1 MKSLFILLLCSLLFT
16 QSFAQKTTLT
26 GKLPGFSYGLVT
38 LSRPTKSLMYDTPNI
53 AVLKTNIDKTGA
65 FSFNLE
71 SIDNELV
78 ILKISDST
86 SNKTFLKQFF
96 YIRKGYNLTLIEG
109 NQTEIIITGNGA
121 EDNHLKGIET
131 FYNIGEAKQDSVPD
145 RIYSAINNFYSRDK
159 AVLDSI
165 SKIYLLSANCKEA
178 LQYHL
183 KYARL
188 SSFYNE
194 YGNLRI
200 NMRDEVVRNKQSWE
214 NTFKALQNEVELSDE
229 KALIAPSYHE
239 YLKTFLDRRYEDAI
253 DDFYDRPSDFY
264 REWFANDSI
273 AAESIMKKDAMNQLK
288 QKLIERNFTGK
299 VKEQMY
305 ALLLDLMVERQ
316 LFANVESIFNDFK
329 HQFPKSEFSIYF
341 EKPFAEAIARYKNQL
356 TDKMVFVDNIK
367 SWNDILNNF
376 KEKTVLL
383 DMWGTWC
390 APCRQEINQHSAALK
405 KYFENK
411 GLTFLY
417 ITNHDTDQEKWKQ
430 LIAFYNLEGSHI
442 FASRNLSQ
450 EIMQNIKGTGYPTY
464 AIIDKYGKVIP
475 SEAGYPMNR
484 NILIQQIE
492 EVLRR

>member
-1 MKSLFILLLCSLLFT
+1 MKSLFILLLCFLLFN
-16 QSFAQKTTLT
+16 QSFAQNTAIK
-26 GKLPGFSYGLVT
+26 GKLPGFSYGLVS

-71 SIDNELV
+71 PIVDELV

-86 SNKTFLKQFF
+86 GNKTFLKQYL
-96 YIRKGYNLTLIEG
+96 YIRKGYNLTLTEG
-109 NQTEIIITGNGA
+109 SPTEMIISGNGA
-121 EDNHLKGIET
+121 DDNHLKGIET
-131 FYNIGEAKQDSVPD
+131 FYNIGETKQDSVPD

-165 SKIYLLSANCKEA
+165 SKIYHLSANCRDA

-188 SSFYNE
+188 SSFYHE

-200 NMRDEVVRNKQSWE
+200 NMRDEVGRNKQSWE
-214 NTFKALQNEVELSDE
+214 NTLKKLQNEVELSDE
-229 KALIAPSYHE
+229 KALVAPSYHK
-239 YLKTFLDRRYEDAI
+239 YLETFLDRKYEDAI
-253 DDFYDRPSDFY
+253 DEFYDRPSDFY

-273 AAESIMKKDAMNQLK
+273 TAETTMKKDAMNQLK
-288 QKLIERNFTGK
+288 QKLIERHFTGK

-305 ALLLDLMVERQ
+305 ALLLDLMVESQ
-316 LFANVESIFNDFK
+316 LFANAEPIFNDFK
-329 HQFPKSEFSIYF
+329 LQFPKSEFSVYF
-341 EKPFAEAIARYKNQL
+341 EKSFADAIARYKNQL
-356 TDKMVFVDNIK
+356 TDKMVFLNNIK

-376 KEKTVLL
+376 KEKTVLV

-417 ITNHDTDQEKWKQ
+417 ITNYDTDEEKWKQ

-450 EIMQNIKGTGYPTY
+450 EIMKNIKGTGYPTY
-464 AIIDKYGKVIP
+464 AIIDKYGKVELSKTQSPIQRD
-475 SEAGYPMNR
+475 A
-484 NILIQQIE
+484 LIQQIE
-492 EVLRR
+492 EALKR